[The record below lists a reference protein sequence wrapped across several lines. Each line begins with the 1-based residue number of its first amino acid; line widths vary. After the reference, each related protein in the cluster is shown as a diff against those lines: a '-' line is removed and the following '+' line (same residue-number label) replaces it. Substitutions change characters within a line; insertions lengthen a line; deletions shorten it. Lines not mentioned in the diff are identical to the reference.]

1 MKYLKDTE
9 AELNNVII
17 IMGDFNIRDSNWDLS
32 YPHNLIHAD
41 NLLEITDL
49 LNLEQSLPI
58 TLVLTRYIDN
68 FNNFKSVFDLIF
80 LRGYFKEF
88 NSHLIFPNM
97 RDLSDY
103 MPLII
108 NNTIQKKFIQEK
120 KPFLYK
126 GSNKERDFI
135 IHLKLV
141 FGNIDTTNIDGI

>member
-1 MKYLKDTE
+1 
-9 AELNNVII
+9 
-17 IMGDFNIRDSNWDLS
+17 MGDFNIRDSNWDLS

-58 TLVLTRYIDN
+58 TLVSTRYIDN

-120 KPFLYK
+120 KLFLYK

-135 IHLKLV
+135 IHLKSV